1 MVLLRSYKLH
11 FHHIALFQSYLM
23 MAVIEIKPAKLSFPH
38 LPPWYQGFDMAG
50 TKMSARA
57 QKARARVARW
67 AMIVRSGK
75 IWYDGKIWT
84 YWSRVRSSSANIGLA
99 SNGKILLPQGNH

>member
-11 FHHIALFQSYLM
+11 FHHIALFQSYLGLK
-23 MAVIEIKPAKLSFPH
+23 VHCCGFEIEPAKLSFPH

-67 AMIVRSGK
+67 AMIVRSGRT
-75 IWYDGKIWT
+75 G
-84 YWSRVRSSSANIGLA
+84 AG
-99 SNGKILLPQGNH
+99 